1 MIGRACRPAD
11 CHGLQRWNWITMLLE
26 ICVDSVESAI
36 AAQAGGAQ
44 RIELCSAL
52 REGGI
57 TPSAGLIRAVRAA
70 VSIDIFV
77 MIRPR
82 GGDFCYSAE
91 ELSVMRDDVI
101 EAHKLGATG
110 IVLGALTP
118 EGNVDVRRTA
128 ELVDAA
134 RPMKVTFHRA
144 FDVSSGLE
152 RSLEDVISSG
162 ADRILTSGGEAD
174 GMQGAERIAKL
185 VETAQGRVALVG
197 AGGIRHNNVREFV
210 EKSGVSEVH
219 AALRARISSPVHF
232 WNHAVVFSAHTDGL
246 ARYVVREDDVRR
258 LRKSLDAADGA
269 GGNGALVQ

>member
-1 MIGRACRPAD
+1 
-11 CHGLQRWNWITMLLE
+11 MLLE
-26 ICVDSVESAI
+26 ICVDSVESGV

-70 VSIDIFV
+70 VSIDVFV

-91 ELSVMRDDVI
+91 ELSVMRDDV
-101 EAHKLGATG
+101 EQARKLGATG
-110 IVLGALTP
+110 VVLGVLTP
-118 EGNVDVRRTA
+118 KGNVDVERTA
-128 ELVDAA
+128 ELVAAA

-152 RSLEDVISSG
+152 RSLEDVIASG
-162 ADRILTSGGEAD
+162 ADRILTSGGETD
-174 GMQGAERIAKL
+174 GIQGAERIARL
-185 VETAQGRVALVG
+185 VETAHGRIVLVG

-210 EKSGVSEVH
+210 EKSGVREVH
-219 AALRARISSPVHF
+219 AALRARVNSPVHF
-232 WNHAVVFSAHTDGL
+232 WNHAVVFSAHSDGL

-258 LRKSLDAADGA
+258 LRRSLDAIGGA
-269 GGNGALVQ
+269 SGNGALVQ

>member
-1 MIGRACRPAD
+1 
-11 CHGLQRWNWITMLLE
+11 MLLE

-36 AAQAGGAQ
+36 AAQAGGAE
-44 RIELCSAL
+44 RVELCSAL

-57 TPSAGLIRAVRAA
+57 TPSAGLIRAARAA

-91 ELSVMRDDVI
+91 ELRVMHDDVV
-101 EAHKLGATG
+101 EARKLGANG
-110 IVLGALTP
+110 VVLGALTP
-118 EGNVDVRRTA
+118 DGKVDVKPTT
-128 ELVDAA
+128 ELVKAA
-134 RPMKVTFHRA
+134 QPMKVTFHRA

-162 ADRILTSGGEAD
+162 ADRILTSGGETD
-174 GMQGAERIAKL
+174 GVRGAEQIARL
-185 VETAQGRVALVG
+185 VKTAQGRIKLVG

-219 AALRARISSPVHF
+219 AALRSRVNSPVHF
-232 WNHAVVFSAHTDGL
+232 WNHAVVFSTHADGL

-258 LRKSLDAADGA
+258 LRKNLDAVAA